1 MTDDQ
6 ELRSEPRAETR
17 TEAVRHDAMRSE
29 AFDLAL
35 LWPELC
41 SGSRRVVDTFSTD
54 ERSYVVLEYTGA
66 RRRIASRS
74 LGMLERVLLG
84 QSPKVVAADL
94 SVSVATV
101 AGAMRGAL
109 GAMGLVCRVSSLP
122 ILVVMAARAHCLGE
136 PFCVARVS
144 TLAQNHQKV
153 QVVSAPRP
161 DLRLPARL
169 SNAELSV
176 VRRLL
181 EGSSHAQI
189 SSERGTSARTV
200 ANQLATAFRKLGVS
214 GRGQLVDRLIHHTM
228 DTHRAQRARTAATTP
243 EALSA

>member
-1 MTDDQ
+1 
-6 ELRSEPRAETR
+6 
-17 TEAVRHDAMRSE
+17 
-29 AFDLAL
+29 
-35 LWPELC
+35 
-41 SGSRRVVDTFSTD
+41 
-54 ERSYVVLEYTGA
+54 
-66 RRRIASRS
+66 
-74 LGMLERVLLG
+74 
-84 QSPKVVAADL
+84 
-94 SVSVATV
+94 
-101 AGAMRGAL
+101 
-109 GAMGLVCRVSSLP
+109 
-122 ILVVMAARAHCLGE
+122 
-136 PFCVARVS
+136 VARVS